1 MSIKSFNL
9 IDMRKPSTLYVD
21 MINQLQCYAYTQFIK
36 EPITFTISPDI
47 TRKINFQSFKYKN
60 LITEYKNHT
69 KVAYE
74 VWCAKYLDIIIEDL
88 HRNYPNYKITEIVF
102 LISKPCNM
110 RILDMICKLLNNKYV
125 CKYLYKGDIIIND
138 LHRQRIKEHN
148 IQNTCT
154 YLFRTAHNTE
164 ILTIDTNGQINQ
176 NIIDTGFV
184 DLLSQIELNDE
195 DSYFDQID
203 IYNTIDEGDIDNID
217 EILLYYKKLNKYINN
232 TNIVFIDDK
241 LNDNILK
248 TTYGNKF
255 KRSISNE
262 YLIKNAYI
270 YVNYIQYIPF
280 INTNDVKLSKNIIDM
295 YIINTLN
302 NLPIQFHNLNMYY
315 NEHFDT
321 DITIANIIDE
331 GSKDINDPDTSSFSK
346 YCTRYITNNKLIN
359 LIK

>member
-9 IDMRKPSTLYVD
+9 IDMRESSTLYVD
-21 MINQLQCYAYTQFIK
+21 MINQLQCYAYTRFINT
-36 EPITFTISPDI
+36 PMQFTISPNI
-47 TRKINFQSFKYKN
+47 TRNINFQSFKYEN
-60 LITEYKNHT
+60 LITEYRNHT

-138 LHRQRIKEHN
+138 LHKARN
-148 IQNTCT
+148 IQDTT

-164 ILTIDTNGQINQ
+164 ILTIDTNNNINH
-176 NIIDTGFV
+176 NKLDIGFV

-195 DSYFDQID
+195 YSDFNQID
-203 IYNTIDEGDIDNID
+203 IYNMIGKDIDDIINIINID
-217 EILLYYKKLNKYINN
+217 EIMRYYKRLNKYINN

-241 LNDNILK
+241 LNDNTLN

-262 YLIKNAYI
+262 SLIQTAYK

-280 INTNDVKLSKNIIDM
+280 TNTNDVKLSKNIIDM

-302 NLPIQFHNLNMYY
+302 NLPTQLNDLNIYY
-315 NEHFDT
+315 NEHFGTNITIT
-321 DITIANIIDE
+321 DIINE
-331 GSKDINDPDTSSFSK
+331 GSRDINDPNTTSFNK